1 MKGRNGE
8 VGQFSIA
15 WDFINMSFAQMY
27 PTIDPVKKVDEA
39 KELQWV

>member
-1 MKGRNGE
+1 

-15 WDFINMSFAQMY
+15 WDFNIMSFQQV
-27 PTIDPVKKVDEA
+27 DPPITSTAKIDEA